1 VKSQPR
7 NRRLWPGVF
16 IVIALVLLAVVL
28 RTQIL
33 SALGGYLVQADSPQK
48 ADAALVLAGDGWG
61 NRILA
66 AAELA
71 RDGYVPK
78 VLVSGPDGAY
88 GNHECDLA
96 IPFAVKH
103 GYPASYFVHVE
114 HEGRSTLAEAKVV
127 LIEIRRM
134 GIKRLLVVT
143 SNFHTRRS
151 GFIFRKLAPDLT
163 ILVVAAPDK
172 NFTPDGWWHN
182 REGQKTFLLEWQ
194 KTLANWF
201 GV

>member
-1 VKSQPR
+1 MKSSPR
-7 NRRLWPGVF
+7 NRRLWSGVF
-16 IVIALVLLAVVL
+16 ILIALALLVVVL

-33 SALGGYLVQADSPQK
+33 GALGGYLVQADSPQK